1 MAGLSVPLQALR
13 WGVIAG
19 VALLLL
25 TVFVVTPGTLF
36 PFVVGKALWSRSI
49 IEIVFVLW
57 VMLALAKPSY
67 RPPRSWVL
75 VALAAGLGVSLLA
88 TGFGVSAQRSLWS
101 TYERMQGVVDLAH
114 WFALAVVLA
123 SMFRAASEWRALL
136 TFNLAV
142 SLAMAC
148 LVIAR
153 HYQLDVPFYGA
164 LLEPKL
170 PRMSGPLGNP
180 NYLSLYM
187 LVSLFVALGFL
198 ARSCLPATVVPPP
211 PRGRR
216 RKRRGGRP
224 QPSAHRRGRTN
235 SRWPGGVFW
244 AATAALHL
252 WAFDLAGST
261 GGLLGLFA
269 SVGFL
274 ALALAFLGRG
284 WVRRAAVAAMVAIAA
299 LTVLLSIRFLGATPH
314 PASAPWLNSPV
325 AQQIVKIHLQRPS
338 VQSRLAAWQTGL
350 KGFTE
355 RPLLGWGPENFG
367 VVFGRHATGYG
378 AAMVPHDKAHGQLV
392 EVAATTGALG
402 LVAYLALWG
411 LTFTVVLRAAR
422 RMGRKDQALVLL
434 VGAALM
440 GGLAHSQF
448 LFDTTGGRLQTIL
461 LLGFSVSL
469 EKTAFAGARHPR
481 LPARVSADWA
491 ALLRR
496 RGVRVALAAVVAAL
510 SATGLA
516 VNQAIHSAAH
526 IRHLIAQPSPSTVLA
541 DGIDGFKPLANTYRW
556 NLFDELT
563 GHWPRLRA
571 EDVARARRLLNWAER
586 ESREVVRTE
595 PQNWRIHQSLA
606 RMYQAV
612 AATDPEYEAEAR
624 RYLERARALAPNRV
638 VFPSAPVAPDSLRVR
653 PLRDG
658 RHELHWRP
666 SADAG
671 FHEVVEW
678 TSDGTWRTLLYA
690 YDPNRTS
697 FVPPATREPGTHRF
711 AIQNCR
717 QAMEGA
723 LSCSPL
729 VEWPPIT
736 VTTTETDPGP

>member
-1 MAGLSVPLQALR
+1 MVGLSVPLQALR
-13 WGVIAG
+13 WGIIAG

-25 TVFVVTPGTLF
+25 TVFVVTPGTQF

-49 IEIVFVLW
+49 IEIVFALW
-57 VMLALAKPSY
+57 AALALAKPSY
-67 RPPRSWVL
+67 RPPRSWLL

-136 TFNLAV
+136 TFNLAM

-164 LLEPKL
+164 LPEPKL
-170 PRMSGPLGNP
+170 PRMSGPFGNP
-180 NYLSLYM
+180 NYLSFYM
-187 LVSLFVALGFL
+187 LISLFVALGFL

-216 RKRRGGRP
+216 RKRRGGRSQAP
-224 QPSAHRRGRTN
+224 ARQRGRTN

-252 WAFDLAGST
+252 WAFNLAGST

-284 WVRRAAVAAMVAIAA
+284 RARQAAVAVMVAFGA
-299 LTVLLSIRFLGATPH
+299 LTALLGIRILGAAH
-314 PASAPWLNSPV
+314 DPAAPWLNSPV
-325 AQQIVKIHLQRPS
+325 AQQIAKIDLQQPTVR
-338 VQSRLAAWQTGL
+338 SRLAAWETGL
-350 KGFTE
+350 KGLAE
-355 RPLLGWGPENFG
+355 RPLLGWGPGNFG
-367 VVFGRHATGYG
+367 VVFGRHATGFG
-378 AAMVPHDKAHGQLV
+378 VAMVPHDKAHSQLV
-392 EVAATTGALG
+392 EVAATTGTLG
-402 LVAYLALWG
+402 MAAYLALWG
-411 LTFTVVLRAAR
+411 TTFTVVLRAAR
-422 RMGRKDQALVLL
+422 RMGRKDRALALF
-434 VGAALM
+434 VGAALT
-440 GGLAHSQF
+440 GGLVHSQF
-448 LFDTTGGRLQTIL
+448 LFDTSSGWLQTIL
-461 LLGFSVSL
+461 LLGFVVSL

-481 LPARVSADWA
+481 PLARLTADWA

-496 RGVRVALAAVVAAL
+496 KDARVALVAVAAAL

-516 VNQAIHSAAH
+516 VNQAIHSAAQ
-526 IRHLIAQPSPSTVLA
+526 IRPSTWTALA
-541 DGIDGFKPLANTYRW
+541 DGIDGFKPLANAYRW
-556 NLFDELT
+556 YLFDKLT
-563 GHWPRLRA
+563 DDWPRLHAVDIARA
-571 EDVARARRLLNWAER
+571 ERLLDWAEL

-612 AATDPEYEAEAR
+612 AATDPEYEAAAR
-624 RYLERARALAPNRV
+624 HYLERARALAPNRV
-638 VFPSAPVAPDSLRVR
+638 VFPSDPVAPDLLRMR

-658 RHELHWRP
+658 RHELLWRP
-666 SADAG
+666 SLGAG
-671 FHEVVEW
+671 VHEVLEL
-678 TSDGTWRTLLYA
+678 TSDDIWRPLLHV
-690 YDPNRTS
+690 YDPDRAS
-697 FVPPATREPGTHRF
+697 FIPPATRAPGTYHF
-711 AIQNCR
+711 AVRMCR
-717 QAMEGA
+717 HVMEDS

-729 VEWPPIT
+729 AKWPPIT